1 MNKILE
7 YQKVDAERIKLE
19 RGMNN
24 IEEKTI
30 MNKMI
35 AFVKEAQNKSVQ
47 LENSSKSLLDEYLS
61 LKKAYE
67 TNTDNVNNLIKTQVG
82 NMTKDEL
89 SECLKRVNALSSELF
104 MIERNINILVTKIN
118 EKLKEFEV
126 AKNNAGKARAKH
138 REAKEKFEAKKMEMQ
153 PKLTEIETKL
163 KSLEKEI
170 SPEIMAKY
178 KTLRSDGIF
187 PILVPVVNKCCGGC
201 RMEIPSST
209 LDKLKTNK
217 VTQCEHCRRV
227 IYNKD

>member
-1 MNKILE
+1 MPNLTLKQI
-7 YQKVDAERIKLE
+7 DAQIKRTNWRISDIATKYGADSATYRQATAFLFDTKE
-19 RGMNN
+19 SKDLNGN
-24 IEEKTI
+24 ITYTRTVKKDYENLTH
-30 MNKMI
+30 
-35 AFVKEAQNKSVQ
+35 FV
-47 LENSSKSLLDEYLS
+47 
-61 LKKAYE
+61 
-67 TNTDNVNNLIKTQVG
+67 
-82 NMTKDEL
+82 TKDDGTTYIAI
-89 SECLKRVNALSSELF
+89 N
-104 MIERNINILVTKIN
+104 RN
-118 EKLKEFEV
+118 
-126 AKNNAGKARAKH
+126 